1 MTLSLLSPR
10 KHHGGR
16 DPQAAAR
23 LSGRHLHS
31 GGSAEINTQCVSLP
45 HSEQVSG
52 HLQCRLQRVFKEPR
66 PAEDSGRQ
74 VIASSLTVPAVS
86 GVYALVSV

>member
-16 DPQAAAR
+16 DPQATAR
-23 LSGRHLHS
+23 LCGRHLHS
-31 GGSAEINTQCVSLP
+31 GGSAEIDTQCFASP

-52 HLQCRLQRVFKEPR
+52 HLQCRLRWIFKEPG

-74 VIASSLTVPAVS
+74 VVASL
-86 GVYALVSV
+86 